1 MSDNASGNLEIE
13 IDNYRAEIDPQE
25 IQRLPVPIGGAA
37 QGRSLALRVAIPIDQ
52 QPALV
57 YLARLAQGS
66 RRTMAESLD
75 IVAGLLTSNQCNRHT
90 LQWSALRYQH
100 TAALRTLLA
109 ELYAPAT
116 ANKMLAAVRGVLQEA
131 WRLGQMSAEDY
142 RRAAD
147 LPSVRGTT
155 LPRGRALSHG
165 ELAGL
170 FAACAKDKSAAGR
183 RDAAILAVLYNCGL
197 RRSEL
202 VGLDVA
208 DYDAL
213 QNTLTVRSGKGN
225 KARISYATG
234 ASIRLLDEWLRA
246 RGLSAGPL
254 FTPVNKSGKVAPR
267 RLSDQAVRK
276 ILLKRASETGTTP
289 FSPHD
294 LRRTMIGDLL
304 DAGADISTVQRMA
317 GHANVTTTARYDRRG
332 EAAKRKA
339 AGLLNIPSPAPEPAQ
354 GSSDTVLGTAT

>member
-1 MSDNASGNLEIE
+1 MNDHFEQDLERLDNSEPREDDDSPDASLVAPIVLQPA
-13 IDNYRAEIDPQE
+13 DRR
-25 IQRLPVPIGGAA
+25 RLVM
-37 QGRSLALRVAIPIDQ
+37 RSPAPADR

-57 YLARLAQGS
+57 YLSRLAPGS
-66 RRTMAESLD
+66 RRTMSTSLD
-75 IVAGLLTSNQCNRHT
+75 IIAGLLSSNQCNIHT

-109 ELYAPAT
+109 QLYAPAT
-116 ANKMLAAVRGVLQEA
+116 ANKMLAALRGVLQEA
-131 WRLGQMSAEDY
+131 WRLGQMSAEEY

-155 LPRGRALSHG
+155 LPRGRALSG
-165 ELAGL
+165 SELGKL
-170 FAACAKDKSAAGR
+170 FEICAMDKSAAGR
-183 RDAAILAVLYNCGL
+183 RDAAMLAVLYNCGL

-202 VGLDVA
+202 VALELI
-208 DYDAL
+208 DYEAKEGAL
-213 QNTLTVRSGKGN
+213 RVRSGKGN
-225 KARISYATG
+225 KARMAYATE
-234 ASIRLLDEWLRA
+234 ASAGVLEQWLGA
-246 RGLSAGPL
+246 RGSDAGPL
-254 FTPVNKSGKVAPR
+254 FTPINKSGKVALRP
-267 RLSDQAVRK
+267 LSDQAVRK
-276 ILLKRASETGTTP
+276 ILLKRATEAGLPP

-339 AGLLNIPSPAPEPAQ
+339 ARLLNLPLAND
-354 GSSDTVLGTAT
+354 G

>member
-1 MSDNASGNLEIE
+1 MSIKSINPELGGDDSEGEINE
-13 IDNYRAEIDPQE
+13 TESV
-25 IQRLPVPIGGAA
+25 RLPTPLREAA
-37 QGRSLALRVAIPIDQ
+37 RVRSLVSRTSMPMDQ

-57 YLARLAQGS
+57 YLARLAVGS
-66 RRTMAESLD
+66 RRTMSESLD
-75 IVAGLLTSNQCNRHT
+75 IVAGLLTSNQCNRQT

-100 TAALRTLLA
+100 TAALRALLA
-109 ELYAPAT
+109 QLYAPAT
-116 ANKMLAAVRGVLQEA
+116 ANKMLAAVRGVLQES

-142 RRAAD
+142 HRAAD

-165 ELAGL
+165 ELTGL
-170 FAACAKDKSAAGR
+170 FVACAKDKSAAGR
-183 RDAAILAVLYNCGL
+183 RDAALLAVLYNCGL

-202 VGLDVA
+202 VGLDVG
-208 DYDAL
+208 DYDPL
-213 QNTLTVRSGKGN
+213 QSALTVRSGKGN
-225 KARISYATG
+225 KARISYATD
-234 ASIRLLDEWLRA
+234 ASMQMIGSWLKA
-246 RGLSAGPL
+246 RGMSAGPL
-254 FTPVNKSGKVAPR
+254 FTPVNKSGKVALR

-276 ILLKRASETGTTP
+276 ILLKRASETGTAP

-339 AGLLNIPSPAPEPAQ
+339 AGLLNVPFASPDPPP
-354 GSSDTVLGTAT
+354 GTSDTDEGRAT